1 MDPAYISAFSALAGA
16 AIGGLGSFSTSW
28 ITQRTQLRHAHRE
41 ASRARLEAIYNEF
54 IMESARL
61 LADALSHQKDDVA
74 DMVSLYALIGRMR
87 LVSPMTVVDAAEQVA
102 QGIIQTYQEPNR
114 LLHEMIDYMR
124 QGRMNVLVQFGEA
137 ARSDLA
143 SRA

>member
-1 MDPAYISAFSALAGA
+1 MILAVGEALMEFRREATDGRLTTPGTWAGPFPSGAPAIFASVAARLGAPTALA
-16 AIGGLGSFSTSW
+16 
-28 ITQRTQLRHAHRE
+28 
-41 ASRARLEAIYNEF
+41 ASVGD
-54 IMESARL
+54 
-61 LADALSHQKDDVA
+61 DAMGH
-74 DMVSLYALIGRMR
+74 ALIGRMR

-124 QGRMNVLVQFGEA
+124 QGRMNVLVKFGDA